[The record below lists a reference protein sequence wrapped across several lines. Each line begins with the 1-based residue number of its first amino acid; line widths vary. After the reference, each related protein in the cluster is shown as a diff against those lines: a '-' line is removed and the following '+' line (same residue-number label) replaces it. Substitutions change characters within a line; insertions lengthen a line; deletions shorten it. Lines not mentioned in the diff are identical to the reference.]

1 MAEFRPII
9 FKIDE
14 EYYGIEIERVEAIER
29 GQQIVRVPNSSKNI
43 KGIINLRGE
52 IIPVV
57 SLRSKFNS
65 ANQEYAGKT
74 ELIIVTASGS
84 KVAFEVDKVDEIHDV
99 NDTNMIAM
107 PSIAKGEGV
116 DYFNK
121 VAKIDNKLVIM
132 IEPDMI
138 LSDDEIRAA
147 EEMVSTMSE

>member
-1 MAEFRPII
+1 MTEFRPII

>member
-65 ANQEYAGKT
+65 ANQEYVGKT